1 MTISRISDPG
11 FSQLISDT
19 GKADD
24 IFQQNMSFDGVSLP
38 DYLAY
43 QDIATS
49 VQVRMGLQ
57 STETKWKGSVCK
69 EVIRNCIP

>member
-1 MTISRISDPG
+1 MTISRIPDSG
-11 FSQLISDT
+11 FSQLINDT
-19 GKADD
+19 RKADD
-24 IFQQNMSFDGVSLP
+24 MFQQNMNLDAVSVP

-49 VQVRMGLQ
+49 VQVRMGLKT
-57 STETKWKGSVCK
+57 TETKWKGSVCK